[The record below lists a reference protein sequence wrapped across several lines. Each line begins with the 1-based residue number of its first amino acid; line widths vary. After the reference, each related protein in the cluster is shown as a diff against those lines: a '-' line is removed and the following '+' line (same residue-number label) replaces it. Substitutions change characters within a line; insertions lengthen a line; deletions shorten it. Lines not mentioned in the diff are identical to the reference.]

1 VSAEAASKVLMTL
14 NQQELRLRLLRAA
27 PRGKWV
33 AFSSDETRIVAV
45 AGSFSAAAEEAKR
58 LGEFEPVVWPIP
70 KRWLAWSL

>member
-1 VSAEAASKVLMTL
+1 MSAEAASKVLMIL
-14 NQQELRLRLLRAA
+14 SQQELRLQLLRRA

-33 AFSSDETRIVAV
+33 ALSTDETRIVAV
-45 AGSFSAAAEEAKR
+45 ADSFSAAAREAKR